1 MTPSTHRPM
10 PIGTSID
17 RRVTATQGISS
28 VSVAT
33 TIVISFVIAKGLI
46 AGGLTVSGLT
56 CSLMIR

>member
-1 MTPSTHRPM
+1 M

-17 RRVTATQGISS
+17 RLVTATQGIRS

-33 TIVISFVIAKGLI
+33 TIVISFVITKGLI
-46 AGGLTVSGLT
+46 AGGLTINGLA